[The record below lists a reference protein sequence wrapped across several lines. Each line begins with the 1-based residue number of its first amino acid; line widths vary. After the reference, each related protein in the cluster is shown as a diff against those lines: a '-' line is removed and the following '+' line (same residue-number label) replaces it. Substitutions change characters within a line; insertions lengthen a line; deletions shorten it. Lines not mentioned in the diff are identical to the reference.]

1 MALTVGLTPFAA
13 LAHVTVSDLLKEDPQ
28 TLAAMTRD
36 FTITADMVADL
47 QEELMPLQVALDDQQ
62 LQQITLGSLLQ
73 GS

>member
-1 MALTVGLTPFAA
+1 MAEAV
-13 LAHVTVSDLLKEDPQ
+13 LAGFMPTGRKPK
-28 TLAAMTRD
+28 

-47 QEELMPLQVALDDQQ
+47 QEELMPLQVALDDLQ